1 MDASMV
7 ELLQHLTLM
16 NFFGLMSIPAA
27 IVGVAWRLSS
37 RLTTIEVTL
46 REYAD
51 ANVRDH
57 KLILASIEKQGKVI
71 VNHGERIAGLE
82 GGAD

>member
-1 MDASMV
+1 MDANMV

-46 REYAD
+46 RQYAE

-57 KLILASIEKQGKVI
+57 RLILDSIDKQGKALI
-71 VNHGERIAGLE
+71 NHGERIAGLE
-82 GGAD
+82 GS